1 MYNSKLLKTHSPW
14 YGELCDSAR
23 TTAPTLLLLPTGAGE
38 VHTVLGQI
46 TISVERGG
54 L

>member
-1 MYNSKLLKTHSPW
+1 MYNSQLLKTHSPW
-14 YGELCDSAR
+14 YGGSCDSAG
-23 TTAPTLLLLPTGAGE
+23 TTTPTVLLLPTGAGK